1 MRWHQNRL
9 IFFVVAQDP
18 HIPYA
23 LWCPCVYQYHFL
35 LHVQHWNRFRTV
47 YKTKLSPFQDIW
59 YFIIY
64 TPWIAELHTVLLLL
78 WRSWFWTLR
87 HLFCNALISF
97 TVPILPGNNRKLG
110 LNEKLKYLQ
119 YVSIIKSSI
128 SAKGLLVRLYL
139 FGKLYFFLQL
149 RCRLG
154 VRDMEQKFWKSL
166 HFWKF
171 RYRIY
176 ISYMPFWKYWVRISK
191 KSGVSARF

>member
-35 LHVQHWNRFRTV
+35 LHVQHRNRFRTV
-47 YKTKLSPFQDIW
+47 YKTKLSPFRDIW

-78 WRSWFWTLR
+78 WRSWFCTLR

-97 TVPILPGNNRKLG
+97 TVPILLSNNRKLG
-110 LNEKLKYLQ
+110 LNENK
-119 YVSIIKSSI
+119 
-128 SAKGLLVRLYL
+128 
-139 FGKLYFFLQL
+139 L